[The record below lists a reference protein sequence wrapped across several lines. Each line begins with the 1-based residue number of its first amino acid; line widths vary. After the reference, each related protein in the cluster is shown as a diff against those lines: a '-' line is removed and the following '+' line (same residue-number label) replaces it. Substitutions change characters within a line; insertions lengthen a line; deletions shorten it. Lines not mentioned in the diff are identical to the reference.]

1 MHRAPIG
8 SYRSVIVQSA
18 AMKVTHERDKNSGKE
33 NLATISLDLPNFHFQ
48 SNIFFFESCFHIP
61 YHVPFDRACEVSN
74 MACAPR

>member
-48 SNIFFFESCFHIP
+48 SNIFF
-61 YHVPFDRACEVSN
+61 
-74 MACAPR
+74 